1 MTNKL
6 QPYTQQFNQT
16 EADHS
21 AQTELPLDSVLLM
34 MARHLVSKRRSSLA
48 HQQLNNAQVVASAT
62 AQARQNDQFDN

>member
-6 QPYTQQFNQT
+6 QPYTQQLNQT

-34 MARHLVSKRRSSLA
+34 MARHLVSTRRSSLA
-48 HQQLNNAQVVASAT
+48 INN
-62 AQARQNDQFDN
+62 